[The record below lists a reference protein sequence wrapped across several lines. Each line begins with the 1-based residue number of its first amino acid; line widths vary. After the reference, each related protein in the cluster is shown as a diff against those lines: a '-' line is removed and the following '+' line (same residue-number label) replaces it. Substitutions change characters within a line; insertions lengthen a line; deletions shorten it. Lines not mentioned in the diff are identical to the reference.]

1 MFKSEIN
8 LIVFSLF
15 IFVFLPLS
23 SKAEWKTLKS
33 PSNNFCTEFSLSPEW
48 KPIYKVTQ
56 KGKSIIEPS
65 GLGFIESE
73 GIDWAEGFD
82 GVDMAKKTEV
92 NREWKDWKF
101 KDHSQG
107 KVEWKGRYGLPNDS
121 KK

>member
-1 MFKSEIN
+1 MEN
-8 LIVFSLF
+8 
-15 IFVFLPLS
+15 
-23 SKAEWKTLKS
+23 LKS
-33 PSNNFCTEFSLSPEW
+33 PSSNFCIEFSLSPEG

-73 GIDWAEGFD
+73 DIDWEKGFD

-101 KDHSQG
+101 KDDSQG
-107 KVEWKGRYGLPNDS
+107 KVE
-121 KK
+121 

>member
-33 PSNNFCTEFSLSPEW
+33 PSINFCIEFSLSPEG

-56 KGKSIIEPS
+56 KEKSIIEPS
-65 GLGFIESE
+65 GPGFIESE
-73 GIDWAEGFD
+73 DIDWVEGFD

-92 NREWKDWKF
+92 NRE
-101 KDHSQG
+101 
-107 KVEWKGRYGLPNDS
+107 
-121 KK
+121 